1 MGYYLIDGY
10 NLLFALQKKQ
20 KPSFEKKRK
29 ELIEELDILLSSLS
43 LKGKIVFDSQ
53 DQHCD
58 YAPSANK
65 ASLEVIY
72 APRGY
77 SADDYIL
84 ERLEEKKELY
94 LITVVTSDG
103 ALKRHCLCFR
113 VKVLSINEFLSMMD
127 EKKIKKKRSNPKPNY
142 LPNEREKQRW
152 LTLFEQ
158 KADS

>member
-10 NLLFALQKKQ
+10 NLLFALEKKR
-20 KPSFEKKRK
+20 KPSFEKERK
-29 ELIEELDILLSSLS
+29 EIIEELDILLSSLS

-58 YAPSANK
+58 YAPSAKK

-94 LITVVTSDG
+94 LITVVTSDD
-103 ALKRHCLCFR
+103 ALKRHCLSFR
-113 VKVLSINEFLSMMD
+113 VKVLSIEEFLSVIAQ
-127 EKKIKKKRSNPKPNY
+127 KKIKEKRSAPKPSY
-142 LPNEREKQRW
+142 LPSEREKQRW

-158 KADS
+158 KTD